1 MTDASSDLRQAYY
14 NKLNGAITVQNQ
26 LVPVYTFK
34 SDPSKM
40 LLIVLGNIA
49 EVESGGNKSR
59 FGKEVTV
66 NVDIQ
71 HFITGKGSV
80 TTTLIDQV
88 STQIQ
93 NMIESNRAGNLFPI
107 GSNWKVISSR
117 LLLSQQIHADTD
129 TGQLMRKV
137 LVFVHTIKQI
147 L

>member
-14 NKLNGAITVQNQ
+14 NKLNGAITVQSQ
-26 LVPVYTFK
+26 PVPVYTFK
-34 SDPSKM
+34 SDPSKT

-49 EVESGGNKSR
+49 EVESGGNKNR

-66 NVDIQ
+66 NIDVQ

-80 TTTLIDQV
+80 TSTLVDQV
-88 STQIQ
+88 SSQIQ
-93 NMIESNRAGNLFPI
+93 NLIEFSRAGSSFPI
-107 GSNWKVISSR
+107 GPNWKVISSR
-117 LLLSQQIHADTD
+117 LLLSQQINADTD